1 MSEQLTKEDSDFS
14 QEDLESLKIF
24 QDSTL
29 KIRNELAKVIVG
41 QEKVI
46 DQLLVAIFSKGHC
59 LLEGVP
65 GLAKTLM
72 VSTLAKSLRMDFN
85 RIQFTPDLM
94 PSDIT
99 GTDGLRTTTKSER
112 HAFKADYVLWRTAWR
127 TNFLA
132 GNSDGFADDTNASG
146 AYDGTFTSVD
156 GSTAVNVDYADE

>member
-14 QEDLESLKIF
+14 QEDLEALKIF

-99 GTDGLRTTTKSER
+99 GTEVIQEDKMTGARE
-112 HAFKADYVLWRTAWR
+112 FKFLNGPVIANVVLAEEINMTPPK
-127 TNFLA
+127 T
-132 GNSDGFADDTNASG
+132 
-146 AYDGTFTSVD
+146 
-156 GSTAVNVDYADE
+156 